1 MCLLEVLSL
10 NRFSNEWNIARIIL
24 ESLAVSSF
32 ILFSIVDGREC
43 LYQMFSHLSRLYTNS
58 INSDKRNM
66 QQNERWF
73 YWNNLPERI
82 PADIASLTDEERRA
96 FLDEWN
102 RAVWT
107 RNVQPDEM
115 KLINI
120 KDMPAIFLQNVPP
133 WIMDRVKEA
142 ADQYVNGQWTS
153 CISLCGTIT
162 EYLSIRL
169 LQSHFRSK
177 GVELSGFI
185 RRLGLYDRLQALRDM
200 GILSDEEWKKLD
212 PVRKVRNDYVHLD
225 KADEPGTNI
234 KADCLTALRDLI
246 EFLNGHA
253 IS

>member
-1 MCLLEVLSL
+1 MPIPDLHPSLL
-10 NRFSNEWNIARIIL
+10 F
-24 ESLAVSSF
+24 
-32 ILFSIVDGREC
+32 
-43 LYQMFSHLSRLYTNS
+43 YTA
-58 INSDKRNM
+58 IQPIQAGQNM

-82 PADIASLTDEERRA
+82 PSDIASLTDAQRQV

-120 KDMPAIFLQNVPP
+120 KDIPAIFLQNVPP
-133 WIMDRVKEA
+133 WIMDRLKEA
-142 ADQYVNGQWTS
+142 ADQYMHGQWTS

-162 EYLSIRL
+162 EFVSIRL
-169 LQSHFRSK
+169 LASHFRSK
-177 GVELSGFI
+177 GIAELSDFI
-185 RRLGLYDRLQALRDM
+185 RRLGLYDRLQALKDM
-200 GILSDEEWKKLD
+200 EILSDEEWNRLD
-212 PVRKVRNDYVHLD
+212 TVRKVRNDYIHLD
-225 KADEPGTNI
+225 KADEPGSNI
-234 KADCLTALRDLI
+234 KADCLSALKNLI